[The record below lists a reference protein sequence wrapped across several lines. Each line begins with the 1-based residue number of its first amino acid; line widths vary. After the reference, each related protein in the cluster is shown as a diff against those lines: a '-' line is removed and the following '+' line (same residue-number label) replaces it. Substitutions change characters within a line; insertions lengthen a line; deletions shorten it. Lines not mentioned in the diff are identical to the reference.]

1 MEAEERPAKLQ
12 KLSHDTNGSTKSQSA
27 PDVSQLTADQLP
39 APQTTTEPQNSET
52 PFTSHPP
59 RPPREEPPD
68 GLSRSAWKKQ
78 KRKAEWEAGREDRK
92 IQRKEKHKATK
103 ARKREAIVQ
112 AKAAGV
118 FQEPPRREPIRQQRV
133 PIAFVLDCQFDKLM
147 VDKEIISLGSQ
158 ITRSYSDNSRAKFQ
172 GHMFVSGWG
181 EETELRKR
189 FEVLMKG
196 QYRKWK
202 GFVCTEKDFV
212 EASRMARREMR
223 GNKRLV
229 GAFEKYADEK
239 EKSIGKHEDGSVDE
253 VENGADEAKSNS
265 DRAKNDSGSVK
276 VEVDDNVKNGADD
289 VKNGTNVYEA
299 DAVDD
304 TANFG
309 SGADQASAKDD
320 QHGDNLL
327 ADEGEVIYLTSD
339 SPDTLTELKPYHT
352 YIIGGIVDKNRHKGI
367 CYKKALDRN
376 DELKVESVIDSDP
389 TTVNKIKT
397 AKLPIGEYMNMT
409 ARHVLTTNHVVEIM
423 LKWLETGDWG
433 EAFLAV
439 MPKRKGGT
447 LKTGSATNGDEDDQ
461 SDLNFGSESEAE
473 GDLAEV
479 ETPS

>member
-1 MEAEERPAKLQ
+1 
-12 KLSHDTNGSTKSQSA
+12 
-27 PDVSQLTADQLP
+27 
-39 APQTTTEPQNSET
+39 
-52 PFTSHPP
+52 
-59 RPPREEPPD
+59 
-68 GLSRSAWKKQ
+68 
-78 KRKAEWEAGREDRK
+78 
-92 IQRKEKHKATK
+92 
-103 ARKREAIVQ
+103 
-112 AKAAGV
+112 
-118 FQEPPRREPIRQQRV
+118 
-133 PIAFVLDCQFDKLM
+133 
-147 VDKEIISLGSQ
+147 
-158 ITRSYSDNSRAKFQ
+158 
-172 GHMFVSGWG
+172 
-181 EETELRKR
+181 
-189 FEVLMKG
+189 
-196 QYRKWK
+196 
-202 GFVCTEKDFV
+202 
-212 EASRMARREMR
+212 MR

-239 EKSIGKHEDGSVDE
+239 EKSIGQHRDGSVDE

-276 VEVDDNVKNGADD
+276 VEVDDHVKNGADD
-289 VKNGTNVYEA
+289 VKNGINVYEA
-299 DAVDD
+299 DAFDD
-304 TANFG
+304 TANTG

-320 QHGDNLL
+320 QHGDNPL

-376 DELKVESVIDSDP
+376 DELKVESVINSDP